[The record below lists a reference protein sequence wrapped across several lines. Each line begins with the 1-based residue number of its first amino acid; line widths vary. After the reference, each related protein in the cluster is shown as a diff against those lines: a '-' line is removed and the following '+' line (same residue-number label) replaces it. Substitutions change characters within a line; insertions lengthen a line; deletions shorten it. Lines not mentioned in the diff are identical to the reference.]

1 MQIYTLTRRWLNK
14 DSTVSTIEDPEGRHL
29 AYAVE
34 DPVREPAGGPP
45 SAAQGVVDAWVRSW
59 KVKGSTAIPYGRY
72 RLAWTRSNRLSKAR
86 GKDAFTIELIGV
98 PGFAGI
104 RIHKFN
110 TAEESRGCIGPGVS
124 TDRVKTMASGVAT
137 EKLEKIL
144 VPLIQ
149 SGEEVYLD
157 IVKGEPLP

>member
-14 DSTVSTIEDPEGRHL
+14 TSAVGTFEDPLGRHI

-45 SAAQGVVDAWVRSW
+45 SADHAVVEAWVQSW
-59 KVKGSTAIPYGRY
+59 KVKGQTAIPYGRY
-72 RLAWTRSNRLSKAR
+72 RLAWTTSPRLGRKTLRLLS
-86 GKDAFTIELIGV
+86 I
-98 PGFAGI
+98 PGFDGVL
-104 RIHKFN
+104 IHPGN
-110 TAEESRGCIGPGVS
+110 TAADSMGCILPGLS
-124 TDRVKTMASGVAT
+124 TDREKVMGSRLAV
-137 EKLEKIL
+137 EKLEKLL

-157 IVKGEPLP
+157 IIKGEPLP

>member
-1 MQIYTLTRRWLNK
+1 MQLYTLARRWLNK

-45 SAAQGVVDAWVRSW
+45 SADQGVVDAWVRSW

-72 RLAWTRSNRLSKAR
+72 WLTFTHSPRLGRKTLRLM
-86 GKDAFTIELIGV
+86 DV
-98 PGFAGI
+98 PGFEGI
-104 RIHKFN
+104 LIHPGN
-110 TAEESRGCIGPGVS
+110 TAADSMGCILPGTS
-124 TDRVKTMASGVAT
+124 TDRSKVVGSRDAVA
-137 EKLEKIL
+137 KLEKIL

>member
-1 MQIYTLTRRWLNK
+1 MQIYTLTRRWFNK

-45 SAAQGVVDAWVRSW
+45 SADQGVVDAWVRSW
-59 KVKGSTAIPYGRY
+59 KVKGATAIPYGRY
-72 RLAWTRSNRLSKAR
+72 RLAYTASPRLKR
-86 GKDAFTIELIGV
+86 YTIRLLDV
-98 PGFAGI
+98 PGFDGI
-104 RIHKFN
+104 LIHPGN
-110 TAEESRGCIGPGVS
+110 TAADSMGCILLGIS
-124 TDRVKTMASGVAT
+124 TDRAKVAGSRDAVA
-137 EKLEKIL
+137 KLEKIL

-149 SGEEVYLD
+149 SGEEIYLD